1 MAPLFALNFRA
12 RRSVPLYMP
21 LVTFISWLLLV
32 WSLGWLAL
40 PASRR
45 IWRHADAPL
54 LPDGGLAAGRM
65 LLLSFWALGAFWLG
79 HLGVPVRLSALQI
92 YPVMLFLLWRWKR
105 ERGAMKSLVQSQKR
119 GLIASELVFFAA
131 FAFFFVL
138 RSFWPSIENGEK
150 PMDMALISACA
161 RANFLPP
168 PNPYAAGERLASYYY
183 LGHLQTALLT
193 DAIGA
198 APRWTYNLM
207 AATLPALCFSLLA
220 SLAGALVG
228 RVRYGVVAAFIVLA
242 CGTEEAWR
250 QWIVKWHEAKQSG
263 LPFAPWPINYWDTSR
278 VIPYVDKDGPHFT
291 INEYPWFTF
300 NYADLHAHY
309 FGQPLALLI
318 LALGW
323 ALFHQVRDGAK
334 SKPWKVTALIAA
346 LALGAQIVTNTWDF
360 PAYSLLIFSCVASLA
375 FWPGWKAKKE
385 PAKAKKRPNSVDER
399 LETASQRRI
408 FWMRFALA
416 SVVSVAI
423 GFVALLVA
431 SPFLLKLH
439 SAANPPQPLEQP
451 ASPLP
456 EWLLVWGLFTSAWVL
471 CLTVDTVRQQR
482 RIEIYLAV
490 GFVSFVFCLAWF
502 LGGLQLYVLS
512 LLFMLIFW
520 TWASAL
526 FSEDATHVFL
536 CRVALCGLLALLWSE
551 TTWAG
556 FLGKPYHRQDTVFKF
571 GLQAWYLLG
580 IAGTCGALRLWS
592 RWRAAMPAE
601 PPLRLEFARTGLAL
615 LFLAPLVALVS
626 TPMARARMEFISRGR
641 LESEYTTPH
650 QPGTIKPFVLGFH
663 WFGLR
668 AERWDGWDGWDAWT
682 HLAPAEHSAAQ
693 WLWDAARDGE
703 NLLEAEQKE
712 GGDYS
717 EFTRY
722 THATGIPTVIGP
734 QAHTF
739 QWGVDWEKVFERK
752 NDARTFYT
760 SGGSNKGVERTLILQ
775 KYKVRYIVCG
785 ELERSQYGLD
795 NLARLE
801 RDLIQDGLGS
811 VTFEDINQD
820 PHRVT
825 IFYRK

>member
-1 MAPLFALNFRA
+1 
-12 RRSVPLYMP
+12 MP
-21 LVTFISWLLLV
+21 LATFFGWLFLV
-32 WSLGWLAL
+32 WSLGWLML
-40 PASRR
+40 PLSRR
-45 IWRHADAPL
+45 VWRHADAPL

-65 LLLSFWALGAFWLG
+65 LLLAFWALGAFWLG
-79 HLGVPVRLSALQI
+79 HLGVPVRLSALLI
-92 YPVMLFLLWRWKR
+92 YPIALFLLWRWKR
-105 ERGAMKSLVQSQKR
+105 ERGAMKSLLQSQKR
-119 GLIASELVFFAA
+119 GVIAGEIIFFSL

-193 DAIGA
+193 EAIGA
-198 APRWTYNLM
+198 QPRWTYNLM

-220 SLAGALVG
+220 SLAGALIG
-228 RVRYGVVAAFIVLA
+228 RVRYGVVAACIVLA

-250 QWIVKWHEAKQSG
+250 QWLVKWHEARQNG
-263 LPFAPWPINYWDTSR
+263 TPFAWWPINYWDTSR

-334 SKPWKVTALIAA
+334 SKPWKITALLAA
-346 LALGAQIVTNTWDF
+346 VALGAQIVTNTWDF

-375 FWPGWKAKKE
+375 FWPGWKSRKE
-385 PAKAKKRPNSVDER
+385 APKAKKRHNSADKR
-399 LETASQRRI
+399 LEVASQRRI

-416 SVVSVAI
+416 VVAALGI
-423 GFVALLVA
+423 GIVALLVA

-439 SAANPPQPLEQP
+439 SAANPPRPLEQP
-451 ASPLP
+451 ASPLR
-456 EWLLVWGLFTSAWVL
+456 EWLLVWGLFAGAWFWVL
-471 CLTVDTVRQQR
+471 LAQTQR
-482 RIEIYLAV
+482 RRADVPTKFFESLVFPIVTFGVIYVNA
-490 GFVSFVFCLAWF
+490 FVQSGQSCF
-502 LGGLQLYVLS
+502 VLS
-512 LLFMLIFW
+512 LLITLLVL
-520 TWASAL
+520 TLPESL
-526 FSEDATHVFL
+526 LSDDATHVFL

-556 FLGKPYHRQDTVFKF
+556 FLDKPYHRQDTVFKF

-580 IAGTCGALRLWS
+580 TASICGALRLWS
-592 RWRAAMPAE
+592 RWRAAMPEE
-601 PPLRLEFARTGLAL
+601 PPLRLEFARTALAL
-615 LFLAPLVALVS
+615 LFFAPFMAMVS

-641 LESEYTTPH
+641 LQSEYETPYP
-650 QPGTIKPFVLGFH
+650 PGKIKPFVLGFR

-668 AERWDGWDGWDAWT
+668 AERWDGWDTWT
-682 HLAPAEHSAAQ
+682 HLAPAERTAAQ
-693 WLWDAARDGE
+693 WLRDAARDGE

-722 THATGIPTVIGP
+722 THATGVPTVIGP

-760 SGGSNKGVERTLILQ
+760 SGGAGKSAERAAILR

-785 ELERSQYGLD
+785 ELERSQYGRD

-801 RDLIQDGLGS
+801 RDLLEDGLSS
-811 VTFEDINQD
+811 VTFQDVDQD

-825 IFYRK
+825 IYFRK